1 MNFPILSSLILLP
14 IIGSLFLLFSKDK
27 NSNTGKYVALFTS
40 FVNFLI
46 SIYLWYQFDPTTSDF
61 QFVEDR
67 EWLKGFINY
76 KVGIDGISILFIVL
90 TSLITPLC
98 IISVNNTIKDR
109 LRDFLIAILVME
121 SLMIGVFCSLDLV
134 IFYLFFE
141 AGLIP
146 MFLII
151 GIWGGTRRVYSA
163 FKFFLYT
170 LLGSVLM
177 LIAIIS
183 IYWISGTT
191 DITQLYELG
200 IDTKYQNLLW
210 LAFFSS
216 FAVKTPM
223 WPVHT
228 WLPDAHVEAP
238 TAGSVLLAAILLKMA
253 GYGFIRFSLGLFPVA
268 SDLFTPLVY
277 ALSLIAIV
285 YTSLVALMQEDMKK
299 LIAYSS
305 VAHMGFVTLGIFT
318 ITQQGIEGSIVQM
331 ISHGLVSAALFLC
344 VGVVYDRMHS
354 RLIATYGGLVSVMPK
369 YSILFMLF
377 TLAALGLPGTS
388 GFIGEFLI
396 LMGAFKDNFLVA
408 VIASLGVIFGA
419 AYMLW
424 LYRRVVFG
432 EVKNKELLKM
442 PDLDKSEKFIFIFLI
457 LLGVTT
463 FCTYFIVKNKC
474 LFIKNIDPKDI
485 IFKKPNNIAILNAPC
500 GNVIIELYPNI
511 SPNAVQRFVTL
522 IRSNAY
528 ENIAF
533 HRVIENKLI
542 QAGDLEF
549 GKKGNLDYGK
559 IGTGKS
565 GLGTIKSE
573 IDNNFNY
580 TKGSVG
586 LARTFKN
593 DTEDSQFFIILQ
605 DEPLFEGEYT
615 PVGKVIYGLEV
626 LKKIKYGRRSEYILR
641 PDFINWFK
649 MLN

>member
-14 IIGSLFLLFSKDK
+14 TIGALFLLFSKGKD
-27 NSNTGKYVALFTS
+27 SNTVKYVGLFTS

-46 SIYLWYQFDPTTSDF
+46 AIYLWYLFDSSISSF

-76 KVGIDGISILFIVL
+76 KIGIDGISILFIIL
-90 TSLITPLC
+90 TTFITPLC
-98 IISVNNTIKDR
+98 IISVNNTIKNK

-134 IFYLFFE
+134 VFYLFFE

-151 GIWGGTRRVYSA
+151 GIWGGPRRVYSA

-177 LIAIIS
+177 LVAIIS

-191 DITQLYELG
+191 DIVQLYELG
-200 IDTKYQNLLW
+200 IDAKYQNLLW

-238 TAGSVLLAAILLKMA
+238 TAGSVILAAILLKMA

-268 SDLFTPLVY
+268 SELFTPLVY
-277 ALSLIAIV
+277 TLSLIAIV

-318 ITQQGIEGSIVQM
+318 ITQQGIEGSIIQM
-331 ISHGLVSAALFLC
+331 ISHGLISAALFLC
-344 VGVVYDRMHS
+344 VGVVYDRVHS
-354 RLIATYGGLVSVMPK
+354 RLIKTYGGLVSVMPK

-377 TLAALGLPGTS
+377 TLAAIGLPGTS
-388 GFIGEFLI
+388 GFVGEFLI

-408 VIASLGVIFGA
+408 AIASLGVIFAA

-424 LYRRVVFG
+424 LYRRVIFG
-432 EVKNKELLKM
+432 NLTNKKLLQI
-442 PDLDKSEKFIFIFLI
+442 PDLDNSEKFILWCLAIPVLFFGFYPEPLI
-457 LLGVTT
+457 NTIEISVKDLIEMYNFNLNMNMTE
-463 FCTYFIVKNKC
+463 VKN
-474 LFIKNIDPKDI
+474 N
-485 IFKKPNNIAILNAPC
+485 
-500 GNVIIELYPNI
+500 G
-511 SPNAVQRFVTL
+511 
-522 IRSNAY
+522 
-528 ENIAF
+528 
-533 HRVIENKLI
+533 
-542 QAGDLEF
+542 
-549 GKKGNLDYGK
+549 
-559 IGTGKS
+559 
-565 GLGTIKSE
+565 
-573 IDNNFNY
+573 
-580 TKGSVG
+580 
-586 LARTFKN
+586 
-593 DTEDSQFFIILQ
+593 
-605 DEPLFEGEYT
+605 
-615 PVGKVIYGLEV
+615 
-626 LKKIKYGRRSEYILR
+626 
-641 PDFINWFK
+641 
-649 MLN
+649 